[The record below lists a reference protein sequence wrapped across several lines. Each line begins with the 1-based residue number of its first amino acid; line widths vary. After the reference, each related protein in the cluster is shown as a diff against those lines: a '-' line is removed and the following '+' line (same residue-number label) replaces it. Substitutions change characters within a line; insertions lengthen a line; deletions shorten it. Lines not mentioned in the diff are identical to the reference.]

1 MTATPDTLFD
11 RPMPARIGIT
21 ALNLLV
27 PGLGLIRLG
36 AGLEGGLIAAGT
48 LALMWLMAALA
59 YILPAGSFAMG
70 GLILSWFLLVYFLS
84 FLFSIV
90 RTWPKS
96 RRERGTEWWSRWYAI
111 VLWWLLGI
119 ILSTGSDALQKQS
132 YHGFYVASV
141 SMEPTLIRNEK
152 LVADMRWRTPQI
164 GNIVL
169 VRAPDGPPRIYRVAA
184 TGGQTFAMQQGV
196 PIIDGRPATQKQI
209 GEATISDPNLNHD
222 VGRVML
228 EHLPGEK
235 GSHQILRLSE
245 SPFDEFPTIRIPAG
259 AIFLLGDDRDLAADS
274 RVPPDEIGV
283 GILPASAIIGRPLYI
298 AWSKDRSRIG
308 RRADH

>member
-1 MTATPDTLFD
+1 MTPDTLFD
-11 RPMPARIGIT
+11 RSTPARVGVT
-21 ALNLLV
+21 ALNLLL

-59 YILPAGSFAMG
+59 FTLPAGSFAMG

-119 ILSTGSDALQKQS
+119 ASSTGSDALQKRS
-132 YHGFYVASV
+132 YRGFYVASV

-152 LVADMRWRTPQI
+152 IVGDMRWRTPQI

-184 TGGQTFAMQQGV
+184 VGRQTFAMQGGV
-196 PIIDGRPATQKQI
+196 PIIDGKPATQKQI
-209 GEATISDPNLNHD
+209 GQATTSDPNLNHD
-222 VGRVML
+222 IGRLML
-228 EHLPGEK
+228 EHLPGEQ
-235 GSHQILRLSE
+235 GSHHILRLSG
-245 SPFDEFPTIRIPAG
+245 SPLDEFPTLHIPPG
-259 AIFLLGDDRDLAADS
+259 SIFLLGDDRDLAADS
-274 RVPPDEIGV
+274 RVSPDEIGV
-283 GILPASAIIGRPLYI
+283 GVLPASAIIGRPLYI
-298 AWSKDRSRIG
+298 AWSKDRTRIG
-308 RRADH
+308 QRVDH